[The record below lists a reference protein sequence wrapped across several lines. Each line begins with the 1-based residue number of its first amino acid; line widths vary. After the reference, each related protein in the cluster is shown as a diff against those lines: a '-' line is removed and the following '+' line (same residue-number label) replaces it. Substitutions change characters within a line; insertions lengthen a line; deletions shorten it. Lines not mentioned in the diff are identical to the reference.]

1 MIDSGDTAWVL
12 TSSALVF
19 IMVPGLAFFY
29 AGLVR
34 GKNALSTLLQ
44 SFIALAIVGL
54 TWILFGYSPLFW
66 PRRGR
71 LWLYRQPGMGGG
83 FTVYPPLRQ
92 ARTPRRFRTRPSW
105 CSRLSSPS
113 SHRR

>member
-12 TSSALVF
+12 ASSALVF

-34 GKNALSTLLQ
+34 GKNALGTLMH

-54 TWILFGYSPLFW
+54 TWVLWGYSLSFG
-66 PRRGR
+66 PRYRGIH
-71 LWLYRQPGMGGG
+71 RQPG
-83 FTVYPPLRQ
+83 VV
-92 ARTPRRFRTRPSW
+92 RT
-105 CSRLSSPS
+105 SRGVR
-113 SHRR
+113 H